1 VVTGS
6 TTPAPEDITLP
17 PLSIPTLASSGDRT
31 INGTVNLA
39 SGNYRYN
46 TLNMKA
52 GAILNVTGP
61 ATIVTTNFLMRQ
73 NTQFRVNA
81 TNGPVKIY
89 VYDDFVLSSN
99 AQMFALDY
107 DPDKLQLNL
116 ESDNVIDPDVTVE
129 LDVIDFDSNTKIFGT
144 IYAPNAHI
152 EVDSNLEL
160 FGAMMARSID
170 LDSNAR
176 VHYDENLARARSNGD
191 VVWQQVAWRALP
203 NVPHG
208 SAN

>member
-1 VVTGS
+1 
-6 TTPAPEDITLP
+6 
-17 PLSIPTLASSGDRT
+17 
-31 INGTVNLA
+31 
-39 SGNYRYN
+39 
-46 TLNMKA
+46 
-52 GAILNVTGP
+52 
-61 ATIVTTNFLMRQ
+61 
-73 NTQFRVNA
+73 
-81 TNGPVKIY
+81 

-99 AQMFALDY
+99 AQMYALDFN
-107 DPDKLQLNL
+107 PDKVQVNL

-176 VHYDENLARARSNGD
+176 VHYDENLARARSDGS

-203 NVPHG
+203 GQAHG